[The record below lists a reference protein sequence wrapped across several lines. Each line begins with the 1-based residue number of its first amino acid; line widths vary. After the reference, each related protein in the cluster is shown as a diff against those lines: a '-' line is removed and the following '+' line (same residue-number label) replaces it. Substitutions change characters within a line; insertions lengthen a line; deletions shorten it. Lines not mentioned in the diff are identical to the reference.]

1 MNIEL
6 IFQDKTIKRI
16 KNIEDF
22 THNIDDVVNIQF
34 ISYDKE
40 DIRLIEKR
48 FNIDTT
54 ILNTVDDIEIS
65 SHYLETE
72 NQIGINFSV
81 PFFDTEHK
89 INELM
94 VCIIFKNNTLFTFTS
109 IDFEDI
115 LPFKQ
120 KQFHLDKVDSLLDKV
135 GGLIDTNTF
144 FILIVGF
151 VSDYFAD
158 ITEIVS
164 KKIKNYYAEILR
176 ESKFSE
182 QELDKLTIF
191 SFNNLLIEEAN
202 NEYRRIL
209 HLLRKSRKLNN
220 EIKESIYIEVNDLS
234 VINEYI
240 QNNFKRIDDLK
251 ENISSKIDLEQN
263 RIFKILTIV
272 TMCISLPTLVA
283 GIYGMNFENMPELK
297 WKYGYLY
304 GLILLVLSF
313 SFPILWF
320 RKKKWL

>member
-16 KNIEDF
+16 KSIEDF
-22 THNIDDVVNIQF
+22 TYSINDVVNVQF
-34 ISYDKE
+34 INYNAE
-40 DIRLIEKR
+40 DIRLIENK
-48 FNIDTT
+48 FNIDTA
-54 ILNTVDDIEIS
+54 ILNTGDDIEIS

-72 NQIGINFSV
+72 NQIGVNFSV
-81 PFFDTEHK
+81 PFFNSEHK
-89 INELM
+89 INELT
-94 VCIIFKNNTLFTFTS
+94 VCIIFKDNTLFTFTS
-109 IDFEDI
+109 IDLEDI

-120 KQFHLDKVDSLLDKV
+120 KQFHLDKVGSLFDKA
-135 GGLIDTNTF
+135 GGSIDTNTF

-164 KKIKNYYAEILR
+164 KKIKSYYSEILK
-176 ESKFSE
+176 EKKFSE
-182 QELDKLTIF
+182 QELDRLTTF
-191 SFNNLLIEEAN
+191 SFNNLIIEEAN

-209 HLLRKSRKLNN
+209 HLLRKSKKLNT
-220 EIKESIYIEVNDLS
+220 EIKESIYTEVNDLS

-272 TMCISLPTLVA
+272 TMCISLPALVA

-304 GLILLVLSF
+304 GLILIVLSF

>member
-6 IFQDKTIKRI
+6 ILQDKTVKKI
-16 KNIEDF
+16 KNLEDF
-22 THNIDDVVNIQF
+22 TYNINDVVNVQF
-34 ISYDKE
+34 INYDKE
-40 DIRLIEKR
+40 DIRLIENK

-65 SHYLETE
+65 SHYLEIE

-81 PFFDTEHK
+81 PFFDKEHK

-135 GGLIDTNTF
+135 GGSIDTNTF
-144 FILIVGF
+144 FILIIGF

-158 ITEIVS
+158 LTEIVS
-164 KKIKNYYAEILR
+164 KKIKKYYTEILK

-182 QELDKLTIF
+182 QELDKLTTF
-191 SFNNLLIEEAN
+191 SFNNLIIEEAN

-209 HLLRKSRKLNN
+209 HLLRKSNKLNS
-220 EIKESIYIEVNDLS
+220 EIKERIYIEVNDLS

-272 TMCISLPTLVA
+272 TMCISLPTLLA

-304 GLILLVLSF
+304 GLILIILSF
-313 SFPILWF
+313 FFPILWF